1 MSGAEQSSGGGRV
14 HRMPSERADVCVV
27 GAGPAGA
34 IAAARLVAN
43 GHEVVVLD
51 AGARIPPDERLRRME
66 HAQRPAHDWTDVW
79 NMDAERDAYDS
90 TGDVEYPLNHTR
102 VKGIGGTTLHWI
114 GYTPRLHPKD
124 FEMGSRYGLASD
136 WPLSYADLRP
146 YYAAAESAMGVAGSE
161 DNPFAP
167 PRKEPF
173 PMERFPPSHAETI
186 LGEAAEAV
194 GVDVHSVPQ
203 ARNSEVYDG
212 RSKCVGYGTCHPV
225 CPSGAKYDAS
235 VHVRKAENH
244 GARVID
250 RAPVQRFEHG
260 PDGERVEAAVYATPD
275 GAEHRQEARQFVL
288 AGGAIETP
296 RLLLLSRSEQYPD
309 GLANSSGAVGRYLM
323 DHLLYIVTG
332 QVMEQTG
339 QHQVGFSTT
348 VTHQFYDHD
357 EPTPGSFFIGFLNY
371 AGPSPVEVALEDG
384 RWGDDLPDVLAQ
396 AYGGHVGTEALVE
409 QLPDPESRVTL
420 SDTETDDHGNPAP
433 EVHWTVGDHG
443 VETGR
448 EATALQREILNEA
461 GARVDYSTPAAR
473 PLAGSHPMGTT
484 RMGTDPE
491 ESVVDPRLRT
501 HDLDNLTVASSSV
514 FRTGGAMNPT
524 LTIAALTLKAVEH
537 VDADL

>member
-1 MSGAEQSSGGGRV
+1 MSDTARTVDDVRV
-14 HRMPSERADVCVV
+14 DRTPSDRVDVCVV

-34 IAAARLVAN
+34 IAAARLAAA
-43 GHEVVVLD
+43 GHEVVLLD
-51 AGARIPPDERLRRME
+51 AGARVPPEERLRRME
-66 HAQRPAHDWTDVW
+66 YAQRPAHDWTDVW
-79 NMDAERDAYDS
+79 DMDAERDAYAS
-90 TGDVEYPLNHTR
+90 TGDVDYPLNNTR
-102 VKGIGGTTLHWI
+102 VKGVGGTTLHWI

-124 FEMGSRYGLASD
+124 FEMETRYGLAVD

-146 YYAAAESAMGVAGSE
+146 YYAAAESEMGVAGAQ

-167 PRKEPF
+167 PREESF
-173 PMERFPPSHAETI
+173 PMDRFPPSHADTV

-194 GVDVHSVPQ
+194 GVEVHSVPQ
-203 ARNSEVYDG
+203 ARNSEAYDG
-212 RSKCVGYGTCHPV
+212 RSECVGYGTCHPV

-235 VHVRKAENH
+235 VHVRKAEED

-250 RAPVQRFEHG
+250 RAPVQRLEHG
-260 PDGERVEAAVYATPD
+260 PDGDRVTAAVYATPD
-275 GAEHRQEARQFVL
+275 GTEHRQAARQFVL

-296 RLLLLSRSEQYPD
+296 RLLLLSESEQYPD

-332 QVMEQTG
+332 QLMEPTG

-348 VTHQFYDHD
+348 VTHQFYDHED
-357 EPTPGSFFIGFLNY
+357 PTPGSYFVGFLNY

-384 RWGDDLPDVLAQ
+384 RWGEDLPTALAR

-409 QLPDPESRVTL
+409 QLPTPESRVTL

-448 EATALQREILNEA
+448 DALARQREILNEA
-461 GARVDYSTPAAR
+461 GARVGYSTPAAQ
-473 PLAGSHPMGTT
+473 PLSGSHPMGTT
-484 RMGTDPE
+484 RMGTDPGA
-491 ESVVDPRLRT
+491 SVVDPRLRT
-501 HDLDNLTVASSSV
+501 HDLENLTVASSSV
-514 FRTGGAMNPT
+514 FPTGGAMNPT
-524 LTIAALTLKAVEH
+524 LTIAALTLKAAEH